1 MLDTKGNNGLV
12 VGPKGSTVKRIE
24 DATGARVKCLTDKT
38 TVEVFGSPEAVRRAS
53 DMIIDILE
61 SRNGDKGRPSG
72 GEGDLRDRLGG
83 KRRRDDDRNGD
94 RGDKRARPQES
105 LLEHLRNSAKEAG
118 IAKEFPPEYVDA
130 SQADEHGNVEQST
143 SIANYIGLVIG
154 KHGRMQAEIQ
164 RNVDIPMKIDRE
176 HELASF
182 RGPAD
187 KVGQGLAL
195 VREVIETTNALREAR
210 NAQEEKAREND
221 VEATIEIKGN
231 VGAVVGKGGSTV
243 KSIKYQLRCH
253 FSIDRDSEIVTIRGP
268 AEKVE
273 LGKKLVAEAIEK
285 VASRKKEREA
295 EAAVQDISMETA
307 ATDE

>member
-1 MLDTKGNNGLV
+1 MY
-12 VGPKGSTVKRIE
+12 KRQE

-94 RGDKRARPQES
+94 GGDKRARPQES

-164 RNVDIPMKIDRE
+164 RNVDIPC
-176 HELASF
+176 LLYTS
-182 RGPAD
+182 P
-187 KVGQGLAL
+187 
-195 VREVIETTNALREAR
+195 
-210 NAQEEKAREND
+210 
-221 VEATIEIKGN
+221 
-231 VGAVVGKGGSTV
+231 SP
-243 KSIKYQLRCH
+243 
-253 FSIDRDSEIVTIRGP
+253 RD
-268 AEKVE
+268 
-273 LGKKLVAEAIEK
+273 
-285 VASRKKEREA
+285 
-295 EAAVQDISMETA
+295 
-307 ATDE
+307 

>member
-1 MLDTKGNNGLV
+1 VLDTKGNNGLV

-94 RGDKRARPQES
+94 GGDKRARPQES

-243 KSIKYQLRCH
+243 KSIKHQLRCH

>member
-1 MLDTKGNNGLV
+1 
-12 VGPKGSTVKRIE
+12 
-24 DATGARVKCLTDKT
+24 
-38 TVEVFGSPEAVRRAS
+38 
-53 DMIIDILE
+53 
-61 SRNGDKGRPSG
+61 
-72 GEGDLRDRLGG
+72 
-83 KRRRDDDRNGD
+83 
-94 RGDKRARPQES
+94 
-105 LLEHLRNSAKEAG
+105 
-118 IAKEFPPEYVDA
+118 
-130 SQADEHGNVEQST
+130 
-143 SIANYIGLVIG
+143 
-154 KHGRMQAEIQ
+154 MQAEIQ

>member
-1 MLDTKGNNGLV
+1 MPLV
-12 VGPKGSTVKRIE
+12 PKGSTVKRIE

-94 RGDKRARPQES
+94 GGDNALVRARIS
-105 LLEHLRNSAKEAG
+105 SRASSNSAKRRASPRSS
-118 IAKEFPPEYVDA
+118 APEYVDA

-182 RGPAD
+182 AVPRTRLV
-187 KVGQGLAL
+187 KVSRSC
-195 VREVIETTNALREAR
+195 VR
-210 NAQEEKAREND
+210 
-221 VEATIEIKGN
+221 
-231 VGAVVGKGGSTV
+231 
-243 KSIKYQLRCH
+243 
-253 FSIDRDSEIVTIRGP
+253 
-268 AEKVE
+268 
-273 LGKKLVAEAIEK
+273 
-285 VASRKKEREA
+285 
-295 EAAVQDISMETA
+295 
-307 ATDE
+307 